1 MIDFWNKR
9 YNEDGFAYGTNP
21 NAFFKE
27 QIDKLKVGNLLL
39 PLEGEGRNAVYAASK
54 GWKVDAVDQSEIGHD
69 KTRKFAKENNVP
81 LKYFLQNIED
91 FKAPSEYYDAIGLI
105 YAHLP
110 PITREDLHKSIV
122 KTLKL
127 KGIVMLEA
135 FSKKQVNYP
144 SGGPKTEEMLFSVDE
159 LKRDFSRLKIL
170 SINEKLINLDEGKY
184 HQVKAMVVR
193 LVAQKR

>member
-170 SINEKLINLDEGKY
+170 SINEKLITLDEGKY
-184 HQVKAMVVR
+184 HQGKAMVVR